1 MQRDPLQTLGLHVG
15 IALACLRPTTVRAF
29 AGRGR
34 SRRRDLY
41 LVPSIADEI
50 VANICITLAFN
61 RDGERVIRS
70 RIARHLA
77 DVLLGVSDS
86 VARDWAGVDAEAR
99 DRARKEITACIVQRL
114 VDRYT
119 VLIQARE
126 VIVPAAD
133 VWCGI
138 REDEI
143 EGD

>member
-1 MQRDPLQTLGLHVG
+1 
-15 IALACLRPTTVRAF
+15 
-29 AGRGR
+29 
-34 SRRRDLY
+34 
-41 LVPSIADEI
+41 
-50 VANICITLAFN
+50 
-61 RDGERVIRS
+61 
-70 RIARHLA
+70 
-77 DVLLGVSDS
+77 VLLGVSDS

-99 DRARKEITACIVQRL
+99 DRARKDITVCIVQRL
-114 VDRYT
+114 VGRYT